1 MIWRRKDENMGIT
14 KETLMRS
21 LRTFIQAALS
31 YLLVSLAAVDFT
43 QEGEAIKSLLLG
55 TAVSALAAGFAAI
68 MNLEMPKDFGGGEL
82 TFDKWAKQF
91 SGKKLDTDGVAGV
104 QCVDLI
110 KHYCRNVIGIEKSY
124 SDAWGNAIE
133 WYNDFEKKPWLR
145 NNFKRLE
152 YSKWLNFQKGD
163 IVVFKSASKYGHIA
177 VCSGS
182 QSEKGFEAYDEN
194 YKGTH
199 SGMTLRTFD
208 FGGSYKPL
216 GVLRPKDRSNIL
228 IPPKVKEGTYK
239 LTNVRGIYN
248 ACGSDS
254 GRKLV
259 KNISEDAKKNAVC
272 KKNNAEA
279 FLTAG
284 TKVTVKEVKQL
295 SSGNL
300 WAKIPSGYICIW
312 EMEKDKLFLK

>member
-1 MIWRRKDENMGIT
+1 MGIT
-14 KETLMRS
+14 KETVRRA

-31 YLLVSLAAVDFT
+31 YLLVSLAAVDFA
-43 QEGEAIKSLLLG
+43 QEGEAVKSLVLG
-55 TAVSALAAGFAAI
+55 ACVSALAAGFAAI
-68 MNLEMPKDFGGGEL
+68 MNLETPADFGGGEY
-82 TFDKWAKQF
+82 TFDKWVKAF

-110 KHYCRNVIGIEKSY
+110 KHYCKNVIGIDKSF

-133 WYNDFEKKPWLR
+133 WYTDFEKKPWLR
-145 NNFKRLE
+145 NNFNRLE
-152 YSKWLNFQKGD
+152 YSKWLEFQKGD

-177 VCSGS
+177 VCSGK

-199 SGMTLRTFD
+199 SGMTLRSFD
-208 FGGSYKPL
+208 FCGNYKPL

-228 IPPKVKEGTYK
+228 IPPKVKAGIYK

-248 ACGSDS
+248 GYGSQT

-279 FLTAG
+279 FLLAG
-284 TKVTVKEVKQL
+284 TKVSVKQTKRL
-295 SSGNL
+295 ASGNL

-312 EMEKDKLFLK
+312 EMDKNKLFIRA